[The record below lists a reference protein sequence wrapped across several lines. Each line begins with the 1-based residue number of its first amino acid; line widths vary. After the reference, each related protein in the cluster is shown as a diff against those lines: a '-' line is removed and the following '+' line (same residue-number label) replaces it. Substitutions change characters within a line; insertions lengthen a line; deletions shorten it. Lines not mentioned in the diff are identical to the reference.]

1 MVRSIACVVTLCA
14 TVAVAAA
21 DPKPAALIG
30 AEPVI
35 AVAAQTGFV
44 DDPVASD
51 GQRLAYL
58 IGDSTKS
65 ELHVMTIATK
75 QDQVVDISAVTL
87 HPIALALVGDRALVV
102 GQTDDGQQTATLV
115 ELSAHG
121 KVAPGAAVFTVPAA
135 TTMTLIMRD
144 GKQRLVVHRAAPTK
158 TGMRHDVQIVAL
170 ENGRALSTGHLEL
183 DATGND
189 PKLELHVNH
198 WADGFSRAV
207 GTKGGEWD
215 PKENQRTPDGEAT
228 YDLATGK
235 FIDKH
240 AIDDLFEQRKRYQ
253 VMADAGGVVDF
264 AHMAWDNSAPQI
276 WRNGHPK
283 PVELDQAM
291 QQYDPKSLQGIVA
304 VDGTAWIA
312 LKVDPVNADAV
323 ARKKADPE
331 YFDIFTVSA
340 DGKATRKARVLGTNT
355 RFRLGVIGDKFWLL
369 ERSSGFDRGG
379 KSLTLYQLAH

>member
-1 MVRSIACVVTLCA
+1 MVRSLACVVSLCTA
-14 TVAVAAA
+14 GAVAAA
-21 DPKPAALIG
+21 PKPAALIG

-35 AVAAQTGFV
+35 TVTAQTGFV

-51 GQRLAYL
+51 GQRLAYVL
-58 IGDSTKS
+58 GDSTKS

-75 QDQVVDISAVTL
+75 QDQAVDISAVTL
-87 HPIALALVGDRALVV
+87 HPIALALVGDRALVI
-102 GQTDDGQQTATLV
+102 GQGDDGQQTATLV
-115 ELSAHG
+115 ELSARG
-121 KVAPGAAVFTVPAA
+121 KVEYTIPAA

-144 GKQRLVVHRAAPTK
+144 GRQRLAVHRAVATK
-158 TGMRHDVQIVAL
+158 TGTRHDVQILAL
-170 ENGRALSTGHLEL
+170 DTGRALASGHLEL

-198 WADGFSRAV
+198 WADGFSRAI
-207 GTKGGEWD
+207 GTKGGAWD

-228 YDLATGK
+228 YDLATDR
-235 FIDKH
+235 FIDKR
-240 AIDDLFEQRKRYQ
+240 AISDLFEQRKRYQ

-264 AHMAWDNSAPQI
+264 VHMTWDNSAPQL
-276 WRNGHPK
+276 WHNGHPK

-304 VDGTAWIA
+304 ADGSAWIA
-312 LKVDPVNADAV
+312 LKVDPVNPDAV
-323 ARKKADPE
+323 ARQKADPE
-331 YFDIFTVSA
+331 YFDVFTVTA
-340 DGKATRKARVLGTNT
+340 DGKATRRARILGTNT

-369 ERSSGFDRGG
+369 ERSNGFDRGG

>member
-1 MVRSIACVVTLCA
+1 MVRSLACVVTLCA
-14 TVAVAAA
+14 AVAVAAA
-21 DPKPAALIG
+21 APKPATLIG

-35 AVAAQTGFV
+35 AVTAQTGFV

-51 GQRLAYL
+51 GARLAYVL
-58 IGDSTKS
+58 GDSTKS

-75 QDQVVDISAVTL
+75 QDQVVDISAITL
-87 HPIALALVGDRALVV
+87 HPIAIALVGDRALVV
-102 GQTDDGQQTATLV
+102 GQNDDGQQTATLI

-121 KVAPGAAVFTVPAA
+121 KAAVYTIPAA

-158 TGMRHDVQIVAL
+158 TGTRHDIQIVAL
-170 ENGRALSTGHLEL
+170 DTGRAVASGHLEL

-198 WADGFSRAV
+198 WADGFSRAI

-264 AHMAWDNSAPQI
+264 VHMAWDNSAPQV
-276 WRNGHPK
+276 WHNGHPK
-283 PVELDQAM
+283 PVELDQPM
-291 QQYDPKSLQGIVA
+291 QQYDPKSLQGVVA
-304 VDGTAWIA
+304 ADGSAWLA
-312 LKVDPVNADAV
+312 LKIDPVNADAV
-323 ARKKADPE
+323 ARQKADPE

-355 RFRLGVIGDKFWLL
+355 RFRLGVSGDKFWLL

-379 KSLTLYQLAH
+379 KSLTLYQLAAH